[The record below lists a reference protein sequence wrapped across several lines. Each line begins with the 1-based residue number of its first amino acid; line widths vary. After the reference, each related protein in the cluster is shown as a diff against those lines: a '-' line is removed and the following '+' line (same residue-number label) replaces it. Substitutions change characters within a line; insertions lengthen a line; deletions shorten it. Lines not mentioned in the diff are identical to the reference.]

1 MDGVPINFVGKMA
14 RMKEVSQERDRK
26 KKYGSESGLAKCPKI
41 SVRKGPRSWAVH
53 GNPGPTKRLGTCC
66 EGGIEFPVE
75 MMTSGVA
82 KFEGQNANEP
92 GPQHLF
98 IPNPPK
104 MMWGKEKK
112 ESELINHRNA
122 RSTLLC
128 ELRGLF

>member
-1 MDGVPINFVGKMA
+1 
-14 RMKEVSQERDRK
+14 
-26 KKYGSESGLAKCPKI
+26 
-41 SVRKGPRSWAVH
+41 
-53 GNPGPTKRLGTCC
+53 
-66 EGGIEFPVE
+66 

-82 KFEGQNANEP
+82 KFFEGRNANEP

-98 IPNPPK
+98 IPNPPNQ
-104 MMWGKEKK
+104 MWGKEKK